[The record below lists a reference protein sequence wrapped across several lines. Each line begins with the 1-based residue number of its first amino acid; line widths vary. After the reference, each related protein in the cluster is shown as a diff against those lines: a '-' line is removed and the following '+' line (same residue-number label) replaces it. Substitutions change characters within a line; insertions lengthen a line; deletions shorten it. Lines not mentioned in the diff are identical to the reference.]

1 MDGLARGKP
10 SLADISG
17 VLHNFHG
24 ELIGVKDSK
33 KVEVLAILEAIRIS
47 SGSLLIIDCRE

>member
-17 VLHNFHG
+17 VLRNFNG
-24 ELIGVKDSK
+24 EVMIGVKDSK

-47 SGSLLIIDCRE
+47 LGSLMID